1 MDPEKL
7 ALDIR
12 AALKAEG
19 GRGEPSQQ
27 LVDRLLILNMH
38 GQATALRKA
47 GQRVANDTQARDTLR
62 DLADDLDPFLR

>member
-19 GRGEPSQQ
+19 GRGEPSSQ
-27 LVDRLLILNMH
+27 LVDRLLILNLH
-38 GQATALRKA
+38 SQATAVRSA
-47 GQRVANDTQARDTLR
+47 ARSVNDPTDRNTLR
-62 DLADDLDPFLR
+62 DHADDLDPFLR